1 MLEGVGRRLEGGDG
15 FLLDVGD
22 HSLNG
27 RERNCLF
34 RNNGD
39 GTFTDVGFAS
49 GADRIE
55 DGRGLAVLDHDGD
68 GRLDL
73 ALRNYAQPAVLLHN
87 RGEVGHWIAFEL
99 RGRRSN
105 RDAVGARLR
114 LRTGDRWQTRVV
126 AAGTG
131 YLSSSSRRQHFG
143 LGDATR
149 VEEVQIQWPA
159 GTQQI
164 LRDLS
169 ADRDYRIVEQPA
181 EIGSHP
187 DASARVGHE
196 AAAEAVGH
204 ALRQVERKGRSVRP
218 GNAGR
223 RGMVVR

>member
-15 FLLDVGD
+15 FLLDLGD

-39 GTFTDVGFAS
+39 GTFTEVGFAN

-55 DGRGLAVLDHDGD
+55 DGRGVAVFDHDGD

-73 ALRNYAQPAVLLHN
+73 VLRNYAQPAVLLHN
-87 RGEVGHWIAFEL
+87 RGEAGHWIAFEL
-99 RGRRSN
+99 RGQRSN

-126 AAGTG
+126 ATGDG

-143 LGDATR
+143 LGAETR
-149 VEEVQIQWPA
+149 VDEVQIRWPA
-159 GTQQI
+159 GIEQI
-164 LRDLS
+164 LRDLPV
-169 ADRDYRIVEQPA
+169 DRAYRIVEQPS
-181 EIGSHP
+181 EIGSLA
-187 DASARVGHE
+187 DASPRVGHE
-196 AAAEAVGH
+196 AAVEAEGH
-204 ALRQVERKGRSVRP
+204 AGGELD
-218 GNAGR
+218 R
-223 RGMVVR
+223 R